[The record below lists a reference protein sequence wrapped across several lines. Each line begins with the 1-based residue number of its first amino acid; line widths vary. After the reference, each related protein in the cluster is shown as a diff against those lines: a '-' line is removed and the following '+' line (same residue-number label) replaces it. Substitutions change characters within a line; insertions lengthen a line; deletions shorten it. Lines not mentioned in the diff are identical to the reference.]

1 MKTPPL
7 RHGRPLPV
15 LGAVGFAGAA
25 LLVLIGREISGA
37 YPDHTAMVVVLAAL
51 CLGLGVFLGTRLVR
65 RLPRSCVPA
74 DCLAPAMGLL
84 AVALPAA
91 LLLSR
96 LERGFLVAADGT
108 FLPPALVGALAAG
121 LVPLGVA
128 LGAAAILAAAA
139 ARQGEPGHPR
149 KTLLFLIGGA
159 VLGALF
165 VPLVAVPKL
174 SPINACLDLAIG
186 CTAVGLLSAA
196 AAPADNRKY
205 ETWLSLLA
213 ITFVLLLP
221 LSGLFDDKTN
231 AWCRP
236 DAVATAPAAPTT
248 PAPAP
253 APAP

>member
-15 LGAVGFAGAA
+15 LGAIGFAGAA
-25 LLVLIGREISGA
+25 LLVLIGREICGA
-37 YPDHTAMVVVLAAL
+37 YPDHTAIVIVLAL
-51 CLGLGVFLGTRLVR
+51 VCLGLGLFLGTRLVR
-65 RLPRSCVPA
+65 RLSRDSNPA
-74 DCLAPAMGLL
+74 DCLAPAMGLV

-96 LERGFLVAADGT
+96 LERGFVSTGSGT
-108 FLPPALVGALAAG
+108 FLPPGLIAGLAAG
-121 LVPLGVA
+121 LLPLGVA
-128 LGAAAILAAAA
+128 LGAAAVLAAAA
-139 ARQGEPGHPR
+139 AGQSEPGHPR
-149 KTLLFLIGGA
+149 KTLLFLAGGA

-165 VPLVAVPKL
+165 IPLVAVPKL
-174 SPINACLDLAIG
+174 SPINACLDMAIG

-221 LSGLFDDKTN
+221 LSGLFDDKTS

-248 PAPAP
+248 PAP
-253 APAP
+253 